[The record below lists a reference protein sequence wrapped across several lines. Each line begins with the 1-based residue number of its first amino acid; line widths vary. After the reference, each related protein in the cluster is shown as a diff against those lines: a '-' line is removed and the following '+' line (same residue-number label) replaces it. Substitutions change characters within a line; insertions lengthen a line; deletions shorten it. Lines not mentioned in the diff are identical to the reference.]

1 MNYEC
6 KGMLLHQENLQQTH
20 ATFYWLFRNNKNYYL
35 IEPQSVAWANK
46 LKSVHKAVYAVP
58 VACVFNLIII
68 KNGI

>member
-1 MNYEC
+1 MNAKEC
-6 KGMLLHQENLQQTH
+6 SYTKKTFNRH

-46 LKSVHKAVYAVP
+46 LKSVHKAVYVVP